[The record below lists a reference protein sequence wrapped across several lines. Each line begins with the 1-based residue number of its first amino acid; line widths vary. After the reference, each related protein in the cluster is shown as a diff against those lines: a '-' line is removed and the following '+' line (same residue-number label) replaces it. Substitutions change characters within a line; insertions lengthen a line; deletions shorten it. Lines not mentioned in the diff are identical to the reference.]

1 MQHPDRTVRV
11 TTMGGGTAEA
21 RRLRTRRYLLS
32 QALRLVCVLLAVLL
46 PIGAVWKIALIVG
59 SIVLPWFGVVAAN
72 AGPTVERRRRA
83 SAVLATPVIAVPITA
98 IEPHPPLDQRNQKA

>member
-11 TTMGGGTAEA
+11 TTMGRGVAED

-46 PIGAVWKIALIVG
+46 PIGPVWKIALIVG

-72 AGPTVERRRRA
+72 AGPTIERRRS
-83 SAVLATPVIAVPITA
+83 SAVVATPVVAVPITA
-98 IEPHPPLDQRNQKA
+98 IEPARVIDPD

>member
-1 MQHPDRTVRV
+1 MQRPDPTVRV
-11 TTMGGGTAEA
+11 TTMGRGPAED

-46 PIGAVWKIALIVG
+46 PIEPVWKIALIAG

-72 AGPTVERRRRA
+72 AGPTIERRRS
-83 SAVLATPVIAVPITA
+83 SAVVATPVVAVPVTA
-98 IEPHPPLDQRNQKA
+98 IEPTRVIDAD

>member
-46 PIGAVWKIALIVG
+46 PVPPIWKIALIVG

-72 AGPTVERRRRA
+72 AGPTIERRRSTA
-83 SAVLATPVIAVPITA
+83 AVVTPVVAVPITA
-98 IEPHPPLDQRNQKA
+98 IEPTRVIDAD